1 MLRRCRENGFSWPS
15 PYTTATYTY
24 HRNEHET
31 GVSILYRVA
40 SAIAHEADKNR
51 FILVMVGCGRVA
63 KIIFCRRVEVSISRP
78 LRILSAQWVLVWV
91 HSFGR

>member
-40 SAIAHEADKNR
+40 SAIAHEADKSR

-63 KIIFCRRVEVSISRP
+63 KIIFAGGLKCP
-78 LRILSAQWVLVWV
+78 FPAHLG
-91 HSFGR
+91 F

>member
-40 SAIAHEADKNR
+40 SAIAHEADKSR

-63 KIIFCRRVEVSISRP
+63 KIFFTGGLKCP
-78 LRILSAQWVLVWV
+78 FPAHLNLG
-91 HSFGR
+91 F